1 MLVCDFEHS
10 GGATLIFDTELVGVN
25 EKSLSEEKSD
35 SEL

>member
-1 MLVCDFEHS
+1 MRLEIT

-25 EKSLSEEKSD
+25 GKTLSEEKPK